1 MQKNQYMK
9 LKMMKKLP
17 TNFVNK
23 TNIITIKEIED
34 KVIEQKNKYI
44 DQIEIF
50 KFELNNSLCIFNNTN
65 IINTDEDINIITQ

>member
-50 KFELNNSLCIFNNTN
+50 KN
-65 IINTDEDINIITQ
+65 INQ